1 MANKKSTPFFT
12 SDKLNLMLALC
23 AILISSASFYATYL
37 QADAAKKQV
46 KAATWPWLTF
56 NTGNYNGEEKTM
68 EINFTIK
75 NSGVGPALIKQ
86 FNYHYQGETFQN
98 PYKLFAA
105 CCIKQQSLTAI
116 IKEKDTTKF
125 MILTSHVNKSILGS
139 GEEIQS
145 ISFAK
150 GTSPATHKFWDKLES
165 ERRNIK
171 MSACY
176 CSLLDEC
183 FVIKQGE
190 DVRQVESCANY
201 YSQ

>member
-46 KAATWPWLTF
+46 KATTWPWLTF

-98 PYKLFAA
+98 PYKLF
-105 CCIKQQSLTAI
+105 CRRSLT
-116 IKEKDTTKF
+116 
-125 MILTSHVNKSILGS
+125 
-139 GEEIQS
+139 S
-145 ISFAK
+145 ISELLS
-150 GTSPATHKFWDKLES
+150 T
-165 ERRNIK
+165 K
-171 MSACY
+171 M
-176 CSLLDEC
+176 
-183 FVIKQGE
+183 VKTVKQSST
-190 DVRQVESCANY
+190 RIL
-201 YSQ
+201 